1 MPYPFSSVKSVDL
14 RRSPNLLQLLSIFPR
29 LPRHTRYVRKSG
41 RCDVLKV
48 THQPYVRVGLAARA
62 VHSSRARDMRV
73 EPIVKTPQPIRS
85 MSGPRSKV
93 GNVLLA
99 LVVLVGCRGADAD
112 HIPAD
117 ERRKIASELE
127 ALVTN
132 AYDFTKPDVGKRLLG
147 LYADSG
153 RVISAAAGRVIT
165 THDALQAEIFRF
177 WGRVGRNM
185 RQPQFVLGS
194 TYVDILT
201 RDAAVMTFT
210 YSIPHTTPQG
220 TPHTVS
226 GAWTTFWRREGG
238 RWVIVQEHLSD
249 TPESTAPGPSVPPR

>member
-1 MPYPFSSVKSVDL
+1 ML
-14 RRSPNLLQLLSIFPR
+14 M
-29 LPRHTRYVRKSG
+29 
-41 RCDVLKV
+41 
-48 THQPYVRVGLAARA
+48 A
-62 VHSSRARDMRV
+62 
-73 EPIVKTPQPIRS
+73 
-85 MSGPRSKV
+85 
-93 GNVLLA
+93 LLA
-99 LVVLVGCRGADAD
+99 LVGCRGSDVD

-117 ERRKIASELE
+117 ERRRIASELQ

-132 AYDFTKPDVGKRLLG
+132 AYDFTKPDVGKRLVS
-147 LYADSG
+147 LYTDSG
-153 RVISAAAGRVIT
+153 RVISAAAGRVTT
-165 THDALQAEIFRF
+165 THEALQAEIFRF

-194 TYVDILT
+194 SYVDILT

-226 GAWTTFWRREGG
+226 GAWTTLWRREGG

-249 TPESTAPGPSVPPR
+249 TPESTAPAPSAPPRPLVPPPP

>member
-1 MPYPFSSVKSVDL
+1 MK
-14 RRSPNLLQLLSIFPR
+14 I
-29 LPRHTRYVRKSG
+29 
-41 RCDVLKV
+41 
-48 THQPYVRVGLAARA
+48 
-62 VHSSRARDMRV
+62 
-73 EPIVKTPQPIRS
+73 PQPVRR
-85 MSGPRSKV
+85 MSGQCRRAGS
-93 GNVLLA
+93 LLVA
-99 LVVLVGCRGADAD
+99 LVAIVGCRGADD
-112 HIPAD
+112 EHIAAD
-117 ERRKIASELE
+117 ERRRIANELQ
-127 ALVTN
+127 ALVIN

-147 LYADSG
+147 LYTDSS
-153 RVISAAAGRVIT
+153 RVISAAAGRVTT
-165 THDALQAEIFRF
+165 THEALQAEIFRF

-226 GAWTTFWRREGG
+226 GAWTTFWRREAG

-249 TPESTAPGPSVPPR
+249 TPESTAPGPSVLPRGLVPPPG